1 MNWHKIGAAQTVL
14 TVFLLGAFG
23 CSSTD
28 GTGAIKSTGKDVEVS
43 QLPMTVKKEFFDRG
57 SEMSAKFAAEHN
69 QSANTHWQFQ
79 CVPKFSFNV
88 LEKNETGTAN
98 KKIFRVKLEITAVH
112 VDLSAPVI
120 VYLPT
125 LAKPE
130 VVSHEDGHVKICRK
144 VYESAAARAA
154 IHAAEN
160 IVGKEYN
167 GTGSN
172 LEEAC
177 QVALHRAAQDLGL
190 FYRSDT
196 IDVLDR
202 VSYYY
207 DQFTLQHPEPKYIDS
222 CVDASFKADNQIT
235 TVKMPS
241 TSTSTSINT
250 NTSTS
255 SRSSKTESEKKAK

>member
-1 MNWHKIGAAQTVL
+1 MNWYKIGAAQTVL
-14 TVFLLGAFG
+14 VVLLLGSFG

-43 QLPMTVKKEFFDRG
+43 QLPMIVKKEFFDRG

-79 CVPKFSFNV
+79 CVPKFSFDL
-88 LEKNETGTAN
+88 LEKSEIGTPT
-98 KKIFRVKLEITAVH
+98 KKIFKVKLKITAVH

-120 VYLPT
+120 IYLPT

-130 VVSHEDGHVKICRK
+130 VVSHEDGHVKISRK

-167 GTGSN
+167 GAGSN

-190 FYRSDT
+190 FYRRDT

-207 DQFTLQHPEPKYIDS
+207 DQFTLQHPESKYVDS
-222 CVDASFKADNQIT
+222 CVDAAFKADQKIQ
-235 TVKMPS
+235 TVEMPS
-241 TSTSTSINT
+241 
-250 NTSTS
+250 
-255 SRSSKTESEKKAK
+255 SSKIKSEKAK